1 MNTSM
6 ALINQALFENGLR
19 TGEDI
24 VAYTMRV
31 LSECEAMFGE

>member
-6 ALINQALFENGLR
+6 ALINQALFESGLC

-24 VAYTMRV
+24 VAYTLRV
-31 LSECEAMFGE
+31 LSECEAMFEE